1 MFRKG
6 GDNRNVVK
14 AVNKIRTGSYNEQ
27 ARKVSRLL
35 KTGGGV
41 KRGADLIAKFGYDQ

>member
-1 MFRKG
+1 MIRKE

-27 ARKVSRLL
+27 ARKVSHLL
-35 KTGGGV
+35 KTGGGA
-41 KRGADLIAKFGYDQ
+41 KRGADLVEF